1 MFAIIPL
8 LGILSRIL
16 FFHKFLSRNFSCK
29 STCMQIP
36 KDNICLKQL
45 FNSGFTGVTE
55 ICAPLNYCFILR
67 PQSENKWLIKT
78 SSLGEFY
85 ILLHLSAV
93 GSKSLQLS
101 RVNSGARGEQDDAS
115 NQLLHCSAGRGEEAA
130 IFYSIHLQE
139 IWQHTGYCYTWCLCA
154 CPSLSCNLEIAV

>member
-1 MFAIIPL
+1 MFAILLL

-16 FFHKFLSRNFSCK
+16 FFHKFLSQNLACK
-29 STCMQIP
+29 PTCMEIP
-36 KDNICLKQL
+36 QDNIWLKRL
-45 FNSGFTGVTE
+45 FNSGFAGVTE
-55 ICAPLNYCFILR
+55 ICAPLNYCSILGLL
-67 PQSENKWLIKT
+67 SENKWLIKT
-78 SSLGEFY
+78 SSLGQFY

-139 IWQHTGYCYTWCLCA
+139 IWQHTVYCYTVSLPARLCPA
-154 CPSLSCNLEIAV
+154 ISK

>member
-1 MFAIIPL
+1 MFAILPL

-55 ICAPLNYCFILR
+55 ICAPLNYCSILR

-130 IFYSIHLQE
+130 IFSTCRRSGSIQGTVTLDVSVPA
-139 IWQHTGYCYTWCLCA
+139 CLCPA
-154 CPSLSCNLEIAV
+154 ILK